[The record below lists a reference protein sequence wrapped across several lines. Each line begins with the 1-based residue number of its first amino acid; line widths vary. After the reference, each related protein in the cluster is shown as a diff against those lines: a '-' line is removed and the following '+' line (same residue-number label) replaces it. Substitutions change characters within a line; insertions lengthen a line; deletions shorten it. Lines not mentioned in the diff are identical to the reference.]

1 MSGGGGKSG
10 SETKETSLPEWLRA
24 PAERNLQRA
33 EDIQRLGYMPY
44 RGPEVVGFD
53 PNQVAAMQN
62 NADAARAFGFNAPID
77 AMAGMPTTQ
86 MYANGIS
93 GYDSNAIYDQALLD
107 TQAYQP
113 ETVDQYN
120 ALFGKNVGTTA
131 NPNPLPTG
139 RPSGGG
145 NNAVDP
151 NMVAIQKLRDD
162 RANATNTPTAMQN
175 YLDDSQMSFSDP
187 RKSPGHPSNFN
198 YTPSRPAYQP
208 SITGTTMDDTAAIQ
222 AGMTPQLS
230 SRFDRVGATPQS
242 YSAAPDPVQRLMA
255 EQADAMERSR
265 LASLG
270 ISVGK

>member
-131 NPNPLPTG
+131 NPNPSPNGIASL
-139 RPSGGG
+139 GGG
-145 NNAVDP
+145 SGKKDLTYQETIDEMYP
-151 NMVAIQKLRDD
+151 NGFKP
-162 RANATNTPTAMQN
+162 NTPTAMQN

-208 SITGTTMDDTAAIQ
+208 SIPNLTMDDTAAIQ
-222 AGMTPQLS
+222 AGMQPQLS
-230 SRFDRVGATPQS
+230 SRLDSKGYTPTNVSKPIDQI
-242 YSAAPDPVQRLMA
+242 MA
-255 EQADAMERSR
+255 EYEAK
-265 LASLG
+265 LA
-270 ISVGK
+270 GK

>member
-10 SETKETSLPEWLRA
+10 SESVETSLPEWLRA

-33 EDIQRLGYMPY
+33 EDVQRLGYMPY

-86 MYANGIS
+86 MYAGGIS

-120 ALFGKNVGTTA
+120 ALFGKNVATTA

-139 RPSGGG
+139 RPSGGNVT
-145 NNAVDP
+145 NNP
-151 NMVAIQKLRDD
+151 
-162 RANATNTPTAMQN
+162 TTPTTPYTPSTPTAMQN
-175 YLDDSQMSFSDP
+175 YLDDSQLNYQTINKAYDNYN
-187 RKSPGHPSNFN
+187 SPGHPSRAN
-198 YTPSRPAYQP
+198 YNYDDPDDVPTA
-208 SITGTTMDDTAAIQ
+208 SISGTTMDDTAAIQ
-222 AGMTPQLS
+222 AGMQPQLS
-230 SRFDRVGATPQS
+230 SRLDSKGYTPTNVSKPIDQI
-242 YSAAPDPVQRLMA
+242 MA
-255 EQADAMERSR
+255 EYEAK
-265 LASLG
+265 LA
-270 ISVGK
+270 GK

>member
-10 SETKETSLPEWLRA
+10 SESVETSLPEWLRG
-24 PAERNLQRA
+24 PAERNLGRA
-33 EDIQRLGYMPY
+33 EDVQRLGYMPY
-44 RGPEVVGFD
+44 RGPEVAGFD

-86 MYANGIS
+86 MYAGGIS

-120 ALFGKNVGTTA
+120 ALFGKNVATTA

-145 NNAVDP
+145 NVTNNP
-151 NMVAIQKLRDD
+151 
-162 RANATNTPTAMQN
+162 TTPSTPSYTPNTPTAMQN

-208 SITGTTMDDTAAIQ
+208 SIPNLTMDDTAAIQ
-222 AGMTPQLS
+222 AGMQPQLS
-230 SRFDRVGATPQS
+230 SRLDSKGYTPTNVSKPIDQI
-242 YSAAPDPVQRLMA
+242 MA
-255 EQADAMERSR
+255 EYEAK
-265 LASLG
+265 LA
-270 ISVGK
+270 GK